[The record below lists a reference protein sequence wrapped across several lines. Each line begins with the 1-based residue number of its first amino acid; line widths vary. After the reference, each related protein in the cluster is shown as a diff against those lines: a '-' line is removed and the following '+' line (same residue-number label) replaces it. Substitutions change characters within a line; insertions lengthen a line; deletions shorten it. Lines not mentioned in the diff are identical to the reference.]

1 LAERLINDYKCNL
14 ISDFCESSRHLGTV
28 LKFNEDLYKFI
39 ELYMGLLAFIKADVT
54 GVDYAGPFFKEF
66 ISQKNQ
72 YYAFLNNYYYIFHY
86 LKSHYGMEKNYY
98 KHLLLFI
105 NACVNGFSKGRF
117 FGFDDPFV
125 REEDLVINDG
135 ISNYIKDFQEIVND
149 VFSVRLVTSKS
160 LDEFVS
166 ELTDSLK
173 NGELDKLA
181 KLLEESEK

>member
-1 LAERLINDYKCNL
+1 VRD
-14 ISDFCESSRHLGTV
+14 
-28 LKFNEDLYKFI
+28 
-39 ELYMGLLAFIKADVT
+39 
-54 GVDYAGPFFKEF
+54 
-66 ISQKNQ
+66 
-72 YYAFLNNYYYIFHY
+72 
-86 LKSHYGMEKNYY
+86 
-98 KHLLLFI
+98 
-105 NACVNGFSKGRF
+105 GFSKGRF